1 MEELP
6 TGTLTLLFSDIEG
19 STALLHTLGSRW
31 GDALSDQR
39 AILRAAFTGHGG
51 REMGTEGDSFF
62 VVFRSAHDALG
73 AAIEAQRRMLRH
85 AFPDGATVRVRMG
98 LHTGEPRRHED
109 GYIGEDVHRAARIAA
124 TAHGGQ
130 IVLSAATGRL
140 IRDLPGVEL
149 RDLGRHR
156 LKDLPDG
163 EHLYDVV
170 APDLLTE
177 FPALRSLGR
186 GASLPPASTPLIGRE
201 DELAAMAAL
210 LTDRE
215 AALITLTGPG
225 GSGKTRL
232 ATAAAAAAEP
242 DFIGGVYLAQ
252 LHAVRTGAQLWPAIE
267 EVLDAHRAPGSDARE
282 RVCGFLADR
291 RALLVLDNVEQIP
304 DADVVVGQLLS
315 AAPHARVIA
324 TSRRPLLLIGE
335 RELPVEPL
343 ALPSS
348 DDFSEVLGS
357 AAVAMFVQHARMA
370 RPSFEVTPENGAAL
384 ATLCRR
390 LDGLPLALE
399 LAAANVR
406 MLTPTALL
414 GRLGSRLGQGVT
426 ASDRPDRQRSLGATI
441 AWSYD
446 MVAEADRRIFRR
458 LAVFRGPADLDAVE
472 QVAGVEEQ
480 DVFDVVSRLV
490 GISLLRIVAGS
501 DGEPRVSLLETIRD
515 YALEQLTASGELE
528 VVRLRHLRWCRTT
541 VERLTDLLRTARHT
555 QALDRLALLDDDI
568 RAALDFALHPAGAD
582 GAERLAIGQE
592 LLLHVTTRYW
602 YRFGSHGESRSW
614 QERGLALAGDEDTA
628 ANVRLLHGYAI
639 SMLQQGEVLPALALF
654 DQALEM
660 ATRLGD
666 TELKARS
673 LNSAGIAHR
682 LAGQPDRARRCL
694 EASLELAQSIDDAVL
709 QATALG
715 NLAVVHID
723 QADYAAAVEASR
735 ASMRLNEASGD
746 EWGLAIDRLN
756 YAGAVL
762 RSEGAAAAHEHF
774 DRWAPAITAFRD
786 NELAIDVLEL
796 GSAIAAGLGSAAVAA
811 RLLGAADARRAAFP
825 MPRSVTE
832 QRLMDESLAPAR
844 AASSSSDWDDAYESG
859 RGLEVEPAIAAVR
872 ALGSGV
878 T

>member
-796 GSAIAAGLGSAAVAA
+796 GSAIAAGLGSAPVAA